1 VNQYKDFEYAL
12 SEYANA
18 VANRAP
24 YDELMNRYQE
34 LMKLYV
40 KAYSG
45 GK

>member
-1 VNQYKDFEYAL
+1 MNTYSDFEHAL

-34 LMKLYV
+34 LMDLYI
-40 KAYSG
+40 KAYYG
-45 GK
+45 DK